1 VFYFAHGES
10 YIMVWYNNKYAADLI
25 IIQPIEQANYA
36 VDLETNRNVTWATK
50 STKTLMIKFG

>member
-1 VFYFAHGES
+1 
-10 YIMVWYNNKYAADLI
+10 MVWYNKKYAADLS
-25 IIQPIEQANYA
+25 IIQPIEQAIYA